1 MEKIMTAE
9 QLDTYER
16 EFIGKT
22 VYGQGGFCQRL
33 TVEELDKLRAR
44 ARKHGSTWY
53 DDKTCITG
61 HRHETWYEYLL
72 PFAQEGTYF
81 VADCCGLIKG
91 IQAGYRADGTKG
103 NLTPD
108 IDITIEKMVAQ
119 LEDVKTD
126 VKQGVRGEMMFFKN
140 FSHVMTV
147 HDKGKTDIES
157 APTLGGVDMVP
168 IGYQPLA
175 SMGGVGKLP
184 WVDYGDTPT
193 PAPVKED
200 EVKYSDL
207 RICRKGSTG
216 VEVKTIQANVGTTVD
231 GVFGKNT
238 EAAVKKF
245 QSNNDLV
252 VDGIVGE
259 NTWRAIIEQWYK

>member
-1 MEKIMTAE
+1 MKKIMTNV

-22 VYGQGGFCQRL
+22 LYGKGGFCQRL
-33 TVEELDKLRAR
+33 TVAVLDRLRKR
-44 ARKHGSTWY
+44 YPEFY
-53 DDKTCITG
+53 DVKCCISG
-61 HRHETWYEYLL
+61 HRHETWYEYLY
-72 PFAQEGTYF
+72 PYAQTEQYF
-81 VADCCGLIKG
+81 IADCCGLLKG
-91 IQAGYRADGTKG
+91 IQAGYRADGTVG

-126 VKQGVRGEMMFFKN
+126 VKQGIKGEMMFFKD

-147 HDKGKTDIES
+147 HEKGKTDIES
-157 APTLGGVDMVP
+157 APTLGGVDEVP
-168 IGYQPLA
+168 IGYQPL
-175 SMGGVGKLP
+175 SHMGGVGKLP

-200 EVKYSDL
+200 EVKYSEL

-216 VEVKTIQANVGTTVD
+216 LEVKTIQANVGTAVD

-245 QSNNDLV
+245 QSNHDLV

-259 NTWRAIIEQWYK
+259 NTWRAIIEEWYR